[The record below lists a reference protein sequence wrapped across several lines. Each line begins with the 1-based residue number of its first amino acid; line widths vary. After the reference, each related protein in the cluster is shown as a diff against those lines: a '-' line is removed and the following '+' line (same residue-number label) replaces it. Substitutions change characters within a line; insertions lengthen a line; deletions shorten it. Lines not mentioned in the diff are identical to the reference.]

1 MPSTFCKLY
10 WLSVVAILY
19 IVGYFEGFPTFKD
32 PSHYGDNT
40 VEPPFNEVAGDRPN
54 LFVKWRVRYIEI
66 LFHTFYC
73 NFGRDIEIIS
83 FVISR
88 TSLNRGSLNRGST
101 VYEYSTRNECSQNL
115 YPPIKLLD
123 EISFPLATAYSV
135 QTGHGFREM

>member
-1 MPSTFCKLY
+1 MPGTQ
-10 WLSVVAILY
+10 I
-19 IVGYFEGFPTFKD
+19 
-32 PSHYGDNT
+32 T
-40 VEPPFNEVAGDRPN
+40 VEPRFNEVAGDRPN

-101 VYEYSTRNECSQNL
+101 VVENIHAQGQQNGGETWKPRSLSGSAEASFALGRFRAHVSLTAVQQTRMHQASNVENSAHCKENVFITEL
-115 YPPIKLLD
+115 
-123 EISFPLATAYSV
+123 
-135 QTGHGFREM
+135 